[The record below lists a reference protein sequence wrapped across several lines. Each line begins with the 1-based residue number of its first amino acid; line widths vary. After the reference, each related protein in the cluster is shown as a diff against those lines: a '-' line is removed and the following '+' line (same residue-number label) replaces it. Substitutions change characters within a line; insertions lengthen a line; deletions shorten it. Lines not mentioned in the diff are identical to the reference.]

1 MMGSTHLEILH
12 AVRKQ
17 HIGHVRTNKILVLL
31 RKNSQAKIYS

>member
-17 HIGHVRTNKILVLL
+17 HTGHVRTNKILVLL
-31 RKNSQAKIYS
+31 RKKDSSQDL